1 MLVIPAMPDDSH
13 TEAQRRERRR
23 QGQAALLEGDVNFHL
38 LADSIPQLAWMAQPD
53 GWIFW

>member
-1 MLVIPAMPDDSH
+1 MLVIAAMPDDSH